1 MLEVFKI
8 LLYFEE
14 IPSASFPSLV
24 LPSLQAQGAF
34 TLQAIGEPGFSL
46 PAPTGLYSSSSTAV
60 AVSCAS
66 HQLLYVCSIPAPGA
80 AFMLHMEL
88 PGRKACPSQFSK
100 QFKKICCPSWVL
112 VLINKIRKKT
122 TSVHSVQFKLVSLYP
137 TYLLATLLVTN
148 RNEMYV
154 CAVSDSRISLNF

>member
-66 HQLLYVCSIPAPGA
+66 HQLL
-80 AFMLHMEL
+80 
-88 PGRKACPSQFSK
+88 
-100 QFKKICCPSWVL
+100 
-112 VLINKIRKKT
+112 
-122 TSVHSVQFKLVSLYP
+122 
-137 TYLLATLLVTN
+137 
-148 RNEMYV
+148 
-154 CAVSDSRISLNF
+154 